1 MKRVKR
7 LFAAALALLLLAGC
21 GHQRTEPLPYPEPAG
36 SEPGKT
42 VAYVPLDDRPDNVER
57 VVYLAESMGYA
68 LAMPDRDLYRTAL
81 DGQPL
86 NANGTQR
93 GDMGRLFQWVLD
105 QEAAGCDRYIL
116 SLDQLLFGGLVASR
130 SADGYDIQLP
140 EGGTI
145 QAFDL
150 LEELLTALSAG
161 PDNRVWLLDSVM
173 RLAPTVGYEGGTLE
187 EYNAIRAFGALPR
200 RTLAGQDL
208 NLESIDESYW
218 WGPNGE
224 DLRAQTRA
232 EGAYETA
239 LRHTRSRERKLLLS
253 YVVQDTLAKPGY
265 ENFRLLIGIDDS
277 SLEDC
282 IQKNEIAFLRQGLRA
297 EKGEEG
303 KKQQIDWLL
312 SGVDDLAFKALARM
326 YLDET
331 GWAAGFS
338 TKLQYIGGTEDRPAC
353 EYDFQPLSDIV
364 FEHFQFFGLWEARA
378 AGLCVLVLTQPEDES
393 LKQAYINLLLQTLE
407 DNRKHQMPTILIDAS
422 NGTYGTEV
430 YEALTKKA
438 ELGYLLAYSG
448 MLDMAIVTGT
458 ALSHGVARLAVLK
471 NGDGT
476 GACDRAWARTLADSV
491 LKDFCYKGVVRNDLL
506 AYIRNELGGDPN
518 NFYSPEL
525 DREDLLRRLAEGME
539 KETAPVIRNL
549 ERSSFLSSLPFDGE
563 PEERR
568 WGGVALE
575 NYRFPWDRAFEIG
588 MDIRLGEFGD

>member
-1 MKRVKR
+1 MKRAKR
-7 LFAAALALLLLAGC
+7 LWAAMLALALLAGC
-21 GHQRTEPLPYPEPAG
+21 GGQRTEPLPYPEPAA

-42 VAYVPLDDRPDNVER
+42 IAYVPLDDRPDNVER
-57 VVYLAESMGYA
+57 VEYLAQSLGYA
-68 LAMPDRDLYRTAL
+68 LAMPEKVLYRTAL
-81 DGQPL
+81 DGQPKNFDSL
-86 NANGTQR
+86 QR
-93 GDMGRLFQWVLD
+93 GEPWSLFTWVLD

-116 SLDQLLFGGLVASR
+116 SLDQLHSGGLVSSR
-130 SADGYDIQLP
+130 CLTGDELDLP
-140 EGGTI
+140 GGGTVNPS
-145 QAFDL
+145 QMLENL
-150 LEELLTALSAG
+150 LAKLAEDG
-161 PDNRVWLLDSVM
+161 NNVVWLLDSVM

-187 EYNAIRAFGALPR
+187 AYNA
-200 RTLAGQDL
+200 
-208 NLESIDESYW
+208 
-218 WGPNGE
+218 
-224 DLRAQTRA
+224 LRAYGSEPREPLETWEELTFANVCLSYRYGA
-232 EGAYETA
+232 DGEPLPEPEGLDSELLEDYLAA
-239 LRHTRSRERKLLLS
+239 RERKLGLS
-253 YVVQDTLAKPGY
+253 DQVQHILTRPGY

-282 IQKNEIAFLRQGLRA
+282 IQKNEIAFLRQGLRT

-312 SGVDDLAFKALARM
+312 SGVDDLAFKAAARL

-331 GWAAGFS
+331 GWGAGYS

-353 EYDFQPLSDIV
+353 EYDFQPLSEIV
-364 FEHFQFFGLWEARA
+364 YEHFQFFGLQEARA
-378 AGLCVLVLTQPEDES
+378 MGLYVLVLTQPEDES

-422 NGTYGTEV
+422 NGAYGTEV
-430 YEALTKKA
+430 YEALTKQA

-471 NGDGT
+471 NGGGT
-476 GACDRAWARTLADSV
+476 DAMDRAWARTLADSV

-506 AYIRNELGGDPN
+506 SYIRNDLGGDPN

-525 DREDLLRRLAEGME
+525 DREDLLRRLEAGME

-549 ERSSFLSSLPFDGE
+549 ERSAFLSSDSYNGE

-588 MDIRLGEFGD
+588 MDIRLGEFR